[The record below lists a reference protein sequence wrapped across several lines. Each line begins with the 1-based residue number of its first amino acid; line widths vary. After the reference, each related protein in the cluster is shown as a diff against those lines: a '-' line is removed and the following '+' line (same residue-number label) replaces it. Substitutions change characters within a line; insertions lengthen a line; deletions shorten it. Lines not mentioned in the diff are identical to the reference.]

1 MEIRISVTGLLYIIT
16 GVLSLY
22 GIMRVMNMMTIIF
35 LITALI
41 SIAGL
46 ISAFEKKDKGGSGGV
61 SQ

>member
-1 MEIRISVTGLLYIIT
+1 MEIRISVTGLLYIIA

-46 ISAFEKKDKGGSGGV
+46 ISVFEKKDKGGSD
-61 SQ
+61 STPQ